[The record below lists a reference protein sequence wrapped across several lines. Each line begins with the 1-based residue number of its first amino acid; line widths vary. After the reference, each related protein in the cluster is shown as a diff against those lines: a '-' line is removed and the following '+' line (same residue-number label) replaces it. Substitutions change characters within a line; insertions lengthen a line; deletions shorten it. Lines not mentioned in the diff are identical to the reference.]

1 MVEDGTDAFT
11 AVLGER
17 GNVTG
22 ELPEPKASALKSWA
36 SVVASLPR
44 GGGCTDLALEV
55 RVDSGIGRG
64 PPSMDIDVRTGS
76 VPFRSPSE
84 ATLGLRLR
92 ASASVLPSTSDPT
105 DRLGAFTVL
114 FVLETGG

>member
-1 MVEDGTDAFT
+1 MVEDGTGALT
-11 AVLGER
+11 AVFGER

-22 ELPEPKASALKSWA
+22 ELPEPKLRALKSWA
-36 SVVASLPR
+36 SVAPSLPR
-44 GGGCTDLALEV
+44 GGGCTDLALDV
-55 RVDSGIGRG
+55 RVDSGMGRG
-64 PPSMDIDVRTGS
+64 PPSTDTDVRTGS

-92 ASASVLPSTSDPT
+92 ASASELPSTSDPA
-105 DRLGAFTVL
+105 DRLGAFIVL